1 MLFLLPLDPGVE
13 MVVSSTGM
21 SKGIEQTKGPQ
32 VIAKAYVQV
41 GDLQLGG
48 QWKNVTSATAEG
60 EASAFV
66 NASRKF
72 GAYSLAFGAS
82 YKLQTG
88 ARSGTD
94 SDSFEFTGALTRKIG
109 RLSLKIGAIYS
120 PDDLGGTKQSLYVES
135 GPSFELTKTLK
146 LSANLG
152 RRTREKNLDYTA
164 MNVGATK
171 NLARGF
177 AIDLRYYRTNRSN
190 LDDIYRSRAVVSGR
204 WTF

>member
-13 MVVSSTGM
+13 MVVSSTGI
-21 SKGIEQTKGPQ
+21 SKGVEQTNGPQ
-32 VIAKAYVQV
+32 VIPKAYIQA
-41 GDLQLGG
+41 GDLQFGG

-72 GAYSLAFGAS
+72 GSYSVAFGAA

-88 ARSGTD
+88 ARRGTD
-94 SDSFEFTGALTRKIG
+94 SDSFEFTGALTRRIG
-109 RLSLKIGAIYS
+109 RLSLKIGAVYS
-120 PDDLGGTKQSLYVES
+120 PDDLGGTKQSLYVEG
-135 GPSFELTKTLK
+135 GPSFDLTKTLR

-152 RRTREKNLDYTA
+152 RRTRENNIDYAA
-164 MNVGATK
+164 MNIGATK
-171 NLARGF
+171 TLVRGF
-177 AIDLRYYRTNRSN
+177 ALDLRYYRTNRSN

>member
-13 MVVSSTGM
+13 MVVSSRGM
-21 SKGIEQTKGPQ
+21 SKGAEQTKGPQ
-32 VIAKAYVQV
+32 VIPKTYLQFGGVQF
-41 GDLQLGG
+41 GG
-48 QWKNVTSATAEG
+48 QWKNVTSASAEG

-66 NASRKF
+66 AASRKF
-72 GAYSLAFGAS
+72 GPYSVAVGAAYKF
-82 YKLQTG
+82 QTN
-88 ARSGTD
+88 ARRGTD

-120 PDDLGGTKQSLYVES
+120 PDDLGGTKQSLYVEG
-135 GPSFELTKTLK
+135 GPSFDLTNTLK

-152 RRTREKNLDYTA
+152 RRTREKNVDYTA

-171 NLARGF
+171 TLARGF
-177 AIDLRYYRTNRSN
+177 AIDLRYYRTDRGD